1 MEGQLA
7 NLFIQMGVNDTDT
20 YRGAKYMQANKEA
33 YSEEVQSGLRQVQ
46 PRE

>member
-7 NLFIQMGVNDTDT
+7 KLFMQVGVRETDT
-20 YRGAKYMQANKEA
+20 YSGAKYMQARDVYHK
-33 YSEEVQSGLRQVQ
+33 EVQSGLRQVK

>member
-7 NLFIQMGVNDTDT
+7 KLFMQVGVRETDT
-20 YRGAKYMQANKEA
+20 YGGAKYMQAREA
-33 YSEEVQSGLRQVQ
+33 YHEEVQSGLRQIQ